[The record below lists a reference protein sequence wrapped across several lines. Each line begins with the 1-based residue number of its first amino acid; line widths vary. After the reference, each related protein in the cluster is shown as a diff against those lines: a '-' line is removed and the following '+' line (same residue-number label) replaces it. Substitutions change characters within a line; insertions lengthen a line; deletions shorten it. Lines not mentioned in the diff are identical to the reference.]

1 MYVKFIMLIQLKL
14 KNIALVEIIEIN
26 FEKGL
31 NIFTGDSGS
40 GKSLILDSLNV
51 LFGGNNIPLKHLI
64 RPGKDNCLIE
74 AKFFLSDKVKDWLML
89 HEFNHISSE
98 IVVKRNSFKKNNKIL
113 TRYLINESPI
123 NKNLLEELGLYL
135 IDFAGQSDSFLFDSS
150 EYRREI
156 IDELG
161 SKYLSQLNLE
171 IKKIW
176 VELESLTN
184 LLSQKRDEFQQNLEN
199 NIAIKNM
206 YKILKEADLN
216 SCDEI
221 IDLKRNEFKYANN
234 FEIVKAIQE
243 TMTNIDNQ
251 INEKFAINS
260 LISDSIRR
268 LNKVSNFDNQIQDFN
283 DKLINIQDE
292 VDSLHYEL
300 SKYLEEIESDDISLE
315 KIQNRLS
322 FLGNLERTFSL
333 ELPELI
339 QKRDEL
345 KKYIDLKSG
354 EEEIYNLEKKINSIK
369 INLETLFKNQSF
381 YRKKVAENLKK
392 SVSDVLK
399 NLDLPNSKFSID
411 FKKIQPTSHGNEKIN
426 FLFSANPDQILAPL
440 SKVISGGEMSRFLLA
455 IKSCIS
461 KKTNTFFLDEID
473 NGLSGKSLS
482 SLVQLIKNI
491 AEDRQVLCITHQPF
505 LAAAGSVHFKV
516 QKSVIDGV
524 TYTSV
529 QKLVSKAERQKELVD
544 LIGSGF
550 KEASNYASKLLDR
563 AAA

>member
-161 SKYLSQLNLE
+161 SKYLFQLNLE

>member
-161 SKYLSQLNLE
+161 SKYLFQLNLE
-171 IKKIW
+171 IKKIC

-354 EEEIYNLEKKINSIK
+354 EEEIYNLDKKINSIK

-399 NLDLPNSKFSID
+399 NLDLPNSKFSIE

-529 QKLVSKAERQKELVD
+529 QKLLSKAERQKELVD

>member
-161 SKYLSQLNLE
+161 SKYLFQLNLE
-171 IKKIW
+171 IKKIC

-354 EEEIYNLEKKINSIK
+354 EEEIYNLEKKN
-369 INLETLFKNQSF
+369 
-381 YRKKVAENLKK
+381 
-392 SVSDVLK
+392 
-399 NLDLPNSKFSID
+399 KF
-411 FKKIQPTSHGNEKIN
+411 N
-426 FLFSANPDQILAPL
+426 
-440 SKVISGGEMSRFLLA
+440 
-455 IKSCIS
+455 
-461 KKTNTFFLDEID
+461 
-473 NGLSGKSLS
+473 
-482 SLVQLIKNI
+482 
-491 AEDRQVLCITHQPF
+491 
-505 LAAAGSVHFKV
+505 
-516 QKSVIDGV
+516 
-524 TYTSV
+524 
-529 QKLVSKAERQKELVD
+529 
-544 LIGSGF
+544 
-550 KEASNYASKLLDR
+550 
-563 AAA
+563 